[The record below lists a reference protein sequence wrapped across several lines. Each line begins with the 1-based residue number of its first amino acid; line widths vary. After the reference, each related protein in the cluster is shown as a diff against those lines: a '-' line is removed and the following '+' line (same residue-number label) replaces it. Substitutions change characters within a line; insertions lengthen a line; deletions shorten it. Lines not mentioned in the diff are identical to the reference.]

1 MDGQGT
7 TADLRDRV
15 LQPLEDAGLQRFHFR
30 TWLTAGMGFFTDAYD
45 LFIIGVVT
53 TLLVPLWHLSTL
65 DLMLLN
71 STALFAAV
79 LGALI
84 FGRLMDR
91 LGRKAIYGIEAVLL
105 TAGALLSAFSTNIW
119 MLLIFRFIV
128 GLGVGG
134 DYPMSGVIMSE
145 YSNRKRRGFLVN
157 AVFAMQG
164 FGLLVGPAVAALLLA
179 GGVPDTIAW
188 RLMLGFGA
196 IPAAVVIYLRR
207 RIAETPHFT
216 LVQRFGSS
224 FPQNSARSHDK
235 SLRIVSQS
243 WGSGPSYGVDSQRPG
258 WVVTSSRNWS
268 WPMVQKRTRGTFSPS
283 GSSE

>member
-7 TADLRDRV
+7 SADLRDRV

-45 LFIIGVVT
+45 LFIIGIVT

-79 LGALI
+79 LGALV

-119 MLLIFRFIV
+119 MLLI
-128 GLGVGG
+128 
-134 DYPMSGVIMSE
+134 SASSSAWESE
-145 YSNRKRRGFLVN
+145 
-157 AVFAMQG
+157 A
-164 FGLLVGPAVAALLLA
+164 
-179 GGVPDTIAW
+179 T
-188 RLMLGFGA
+188 
-196 IPAAVVIYLRR
+196 
-207 RIAETPHFT
+207 TP
-216 LVQRFGSS
+216 
-224 FPQNSARSHDK
+224 
-235 SLRIVSQS
+235 
-243 WGSGPSYGVDSQRPG
+243 
-258 WVVTSSRNWS
+258 
-268 WPMVQKRTRGTFSPS
+268 
-283 GSSE
+283 